1 VLNYKKVENGMN
13 FTRRVFLFAA
23 VCLIAVLTCCG
34 KADKTKETGAGSTAE
49 QSDTETANTDLSLDS
64 EKEETGEEERKAST
78 DLFWEEGDI
87 CTRFIKLTS
96 LREYKEE
103 VTCHYFQDPEEGRY
117 VLDVVENSS
126 MEATE
131 GAGGLVFAVVLD
143 EKCPEEPPG
152 EGYDYL
158 GTLEQEGGKLFHV
171 LTVYPEGAQYT
182 ESSEGAYNR
191 IMGAARDT
199 GGSLEGR
206 NGYEFK
212 AGEYPGNA
220 EE

>member
-1 VLNYKKVENGMN
+1 MN

-23 VCLIAVLTCCG
+23 VCLIAALTCCG
-34 KADKTKETGAGSTAE
+34 KADKTKETDTGSTAE
-49 QSDTETANTDLSLDS
+49 QADTETANTDLSLDS
-64 EKEETGEEERKAST
+64 EKEETGEEERKASM

-87 CTRFIKLTS
+87 CTQYIKLTS
-96 LREYKEE
+96 LGDCKEE
-103 VTCHYFQDPEEGRY
+103 LTCHYFQDPEEGRY
-117 VLDVVENSS
+117 VLDLVENSS

-131 GAGGLVFAVVLD
+131 GAGGLVFSVVLA

-171 LTVYPEGAQYT
+171 LIEYPEGAQYT
-182 ESSEGAYNR
+182 ETGEESYNR
-191 IMGAARDT
+191 IMDAARDAA
-199 GGSLEGR
+199 GSLEGR
-206 NGYEFK
+206 NGYKFK